1 MGSNQSTSLLLVL
14 ARCEQAM
21 VDMLRPALNEI
32 GISLEQWRVIS
43 TLRQVEY
50 MSIDDVVR
58 SLGSIR
64 EFIDSARGPTH
75 RHEHGPTAG
84 GPGRSAESRCRAHEE
99 GVGGLPTSCAKAE
112 EDCLTT
118 ALDPMSKTGRNLAE
132 LVEFV
137 EKAAADR

>member
-50 MSIDDVVR
+50 MSMTTLSDLSAVSASSLTRHVDQLIDMSAALRQVDPVDRRKVVVA
-58 SLGSIR
+58 LTK
-64 EFIDSARGPTH
+64 RG
-75 RHEHGPTAG
+75 RRLADK
-84 GPGRSAESRCRAHEE
+84 
-99 GVGGLPTSCAKAE
+99 CAKAE